1 MEYFVFFTRTLYRKL
16 YWDNNLYYLT
26 EKNQNKICTDSF
38 MFAILDSLKSNKLMA
53 AIKCNKL

>member
-26 EKNQNKICTDSF
+26 EKTQNKICTDSF
-38 MFAILDSLKSNKLMA
+38 MFAILDSLKSN
-53 AIKCNKL
+53 

>member
-26 EKNQNKICTDSF
+26 EKKPKKYVLIALCLQSWTP
-38 MFAILDSLKSNKLMA
+38 
-53 AIKCNKL
+53 